1 MADPQRKQIIQ
12 LLADGTG
19 RSEEELKLYVAT
31 TVASA
36 LVAGAAIAYLGVVRL
51 REFLREG

>member
-1 MADPQRKQIIQ
+1 MAEPQRKELIQ

-19 RSEEELKLYVAT
+19 LSEEEFKLYVAT
-31 TVASA
+31 SVVSA
-36 LVAGAAIAYLGVVRL
+36 VVAGAAITYLGIVRL

>member
-1 MADPQRKQIIQ
+1 VADPRRKELIQ

-19 RSEEELKLYVAT
+19 LSEEEFKFYVAT
-31 TVASA
+31 AAASA
-36 LVAGAAIAYLGVVRL
+36 LVAGAAVAYLGVVRL

>member
-1 MADPQRKQIIQ
+1 MAEQQRKELIQ

-19 RSEEELKLYVAT
+19 LSEEEFKLYVAT
-31 TVASA
+31 TVVSA
-36 LVAGAAIAYLGVVRL
+36 LVAGAAVAYLGVVRL